1 MAANPGFA
9 GVLFGER
16 PKMSHPLPTMSG
28 MDNLTVIIITAL
40 VSGLVVSIGFLL
52 GGRRKGESVF
62 KRDPGP
68 PEEPSPADMLDP
80 IIRLAGQTF
89 QSHLQAGN
97 AELARQREVFDTKWS
112 PLVAGMNQEL
122 SDIRG
127 LVTDLQKDRA
137 VQHEGLTEKLR
148 NAEEGQRNLLSST
161 QRLNDILGNSQ
172 ARGQWGERMADDIL
186 RTVGMIEGVNYRKQM
201 TTASGTRPDFSF
213 ELPDG
218 RLLHMDVKF
227 PLESYVRYLESE
239 NSSDQAVAA
248 KDFGKALKGHILET
262 AGRDSYQESIS
273 TVGFVLMFVSNE
285 SIYSFIHEHH
295 GGLLELALS
304 KGVVVCS
311 PFTLF
316 GMLSLVRQAMD
327 TLALEKSSQEILD
340 HLGTFSEEWARYVE
354 KTEKVALH
362 LGRLNKAF
370 HDLTGTRQRKL
381 ERELDRIDEL
391 KTRHSGPSLSMVESP
406 YVDHGEREG
415 LALLG

>member
-1 MAANPGFA
+1 
-9 GVLFGER
+9 
-16 PKMSHPLPTMSG
+16 MSHPLPTMSI
-28 MDNLTVIIITAL
+28 MDYLTVIIITAL
-40 VSGLVVSIGFLL
+40 VSGLVVGVGVFLV
-52 GGRRKGESVF
+52 GRRK
-62 KRDPGP
+62 PQ
-68 PEEPSPADMLDP
+68 ADQLDP
-80 IIRLAGQTF
+80 IIRMADQTF
-89 QSHLQAGN
+89 QAHLQAGH

-148 NAEEGQRNLLSST
+148 NAEEGQRRLFDST

-172 ARGQWGERMADDIL
+172 VRGQWGERMAEDIL
-186 RTVGMIEGVNYRKQM
+186 RAVGLIEGVNYHKQ
-201 TTASGTRPDFSF
+201 TTTSSGTRPDFSF
-213 ELPDG
+213 KLPDG
-218 RLLHMDVKF
+218 RVLHMDVKF
-227 PLESYVRYLESE
+227 PLESYVRYLESDRR
-239 NSSDQAVAA
+239 SDKAVAV

-285 SIYSFIHEHH
+285 SIYSFVHEHH
-295 GGLLELALS
+295 SDLLELALS

-316 GMLSLVRQAMD
+316 GMLSLVRQALD
-327 TLALEKSSQEILD
+327 TMALEKSSQEILD
-340 HLGTFSEEWARYVE
+340 HLGTFAEEWARYVD
-354 KTEKVALH
+354 KTELVERYLD
-362 LGRLNKAF
+362 RLNKAF
-370 HDLTGTRQRKL
+370 RDLTSTRQRKL

-391 KTRHSGPSLSMVESP
+391 KTRHSGPTLAAVESP